1 MVALLVRTVC
11 TVLSLSFAFLFFQV
25 ADDALKSQLAV
36 LTASSIVVGIAIL
49 AFLAVDWEMRAPWSS
64 KT

>member
-1 MVALLVRTVC
+1 MVGLFVRTVC

-49 AFLAVDWEMRAPWSS
+49 AFLAGDLKM
-64 KT
+64 KTA